1 MAKVPRLE
9 NVESQKYQIALL
21 IFEAFAVF
29 EVFVLWPLT
38 HVHAPVVYVKEV
50 LPFALDVS
58 LENSKDLGFTLWI
71 TIFFLCSQF
80 LTLFHVIY
88 SLNRLLFL
96 SLETLKSI
104 IRTDQ
109 HIVLE
114 LVNLFCVNGLAK
126 MLNFPTRIHNS
137 DSPFLALLD
146 LLLFSIF

>member
-1 MAKVPRLE
+1 MAFDSCSCSCSLREGGTSFRVGCIPRKLKGFIYVSTVFTLY
-9 NVESQKYQIALL
+9 NVLL
-21 IFEAFAVF
+21 
-29 EVFVLWPLT
+29 P
-38 HVHAPVVYVKEV
+38 
-50 LPFALDVS
+50 
-58 LENSKDLGFTLWI
+58 FTLWI